1 MSEATATIDAPTTAP
16 TGTPGGTYVW
26 QDLFTTDQKAAE
38 AFYGQ
43 LFGWTVN
50 PMPMP
55 GDMGG
60 TYDVLENQG
69 QGFGGCMP
77 LFPGQGD
84 TPRWAPYITVPED
97 DVDAAAERAVAAG
110 GTVVQPPTDIPT
122 VGRFATVLDPDGTA
136 SNPFAP
142 IPPEG
147 GVTPE
152 REGMAPTGGI
162 VWNEIWV
169 NDLQRGTD
177 FYASVYGWSIDKTDM
192 DGDIE
197 YFICSAGAGAP
208 MRGGFGSTQGRMPPV
223 TVFYVHIADLDA
235 TVARIVELGGT
246 TEGPTMEVPDIG
258 RMQWARDPQGAQ
270 FCLHEDVKR

>member
-1 MSEATATIDAPTTAP
+1 MSEAAATIDATTTSP
-16 TGTPGGTYVW
+16 TGTPAGTYVW
-26 QDLFTTDQKAAE
+26 QDLFTTDREGAE

-43 LFGWTVN
+43 LFGWTVK
-50 PMPMP
+50 PMAMP

-77 LFPGQGD
+77 LFPGMGD
-84 TPRWAPYITVPED
+84 RVRWIPYITVPED
-97 DVDAAAERAVAAG
+97 DVDAAAARAAAAG

-136 SNPFAP
+136 TNPFAP
-142 IPPEG
+142 IPPDDG
-147 GVTPE
+147 TPPE
-152 REGMAPTGGI
+152 REGMPPVGGI
-162 VWNEIWV
+162 SWNEIWV
-169 NDLQRGTD
+169 NDLERGRD

-192 DGDIE
+192 GGDMQ
-197 YFICSAGAGAP
+197 YFICNAEGAP
-208 MRGGFGSTQGRMPPV
+208 MRGGFGATADQMPA
-223 TVFYVHIADLDA
+223 TAVFYVRVADLDA
-235 TVARIVELGGT
+235 SAAKVAELGGQ
-246 TEGPTMEVPDIG
+246 TEGPIIEVPDIG